1 MDPCYDE
8 YGSGDTSQPYAAFL
22 VPADDKLSAHAAIT
36 NAYDFSVENLM
47 IIGTVYVEL

>member
-1 MDPCYDE
+1 MEPRYDE
-8 YGSGDTSQPYAAFL
+8 YGSRDTSQPYAAFL
-22 VPADDKLSAHAAIT
+22 VAVDDELSAHAAIT